1 MGLNEENKLNA
12 FYHWSG
18 WFIRMFSQVGF
29 TNDAFLSGLRRVC
42 QGGMV
47 APSWMHNTFLSGKQG
62 LLVLSG
68 LGTILHCQGGLQV
81 SEGVSWPLFIIGGLC
96 FRRNP
101 RPSLTTV

>member
-1 MGLNEENKLNA
+1 M
-12 FYHWSG
+12 
-18 WFIRMFSQVGF
+18 VGF

-47 APSWMHNTFLSGKQG
+47 ASSRMDNTLSGKQG

-68 LGTILHCQGGLQV
+68 LGTILYCQGGLQV